1 MALEMERDILEKIA
15 RFRLKPDSDLSKI
28 QTSPYASFIA
38 KDATKS
44 CFYPLVDSI
53 TVNIGFPED
62 LSKWNDFDYIL
73 VLDEDFGQPY
83 SPFYHYLNE
92 ELKEPFPFL
101 EKVIQKYNKTLRHL
115 LYLEEIDNE
124 QD

>member
-1 MALEMERDILEKIA
+1 MEKIA
-15 RFRLKPDSDLSKI
+15 RFRLKTNTDLSKI

-44 CFYPLVDSI
+44 YFYPLVDSI

-83 SPFYHYLNE
+83 VPFYHYLNK

-115 LYLEEIDNE
+115 SYLEEIKE
-124 QD
+124 

>member
-1 MALEMERDILEKIA
+1 MEKIA
-15 RFRLKPDSDLSKI
+15 RFRLKSVIDLNQIK
-28 QTSPYASFIA
+28 TSPHASFIA

-53 TVNIGFPED
+53 TVNIGFPDD

-73 VLDEDFGQPY
+73 ILDEDFGQPY
-83 SPFYHYLNE
+83 GPFYHYLNG

-101 EKVIQKYNKTLRHL
+101 EKVVQKYNKTLRHL
-115 LYLEEIDNE
+115 SYLEEIKE
-124 QD
+124 